1 MKRFE
6 FSLKK
11 LLAYKQQILKR
22 EKNDL
27 ANLRKQQ
34 LLLLDE
40 RKAIIELAKNKNN
53 ELNQKINSGLSAQ
66 HIAIH
71 KHFLSSLNETAI
83 SLAHALERLEED
95 IQKQLNVIIEI
106 TKEIDSLEKLEKK
119 QLEEYTKKEIKVN
132 ELFIEEFV
140 SHKNFHSVR

>member
-11 LLAYKQQILKR
+11 LLSYKQQILKR

-34 LLLLDE
+34 QILLDE
-40 RKAIIELAKNKNN
+40 RKATIEKSQMKNR
-53 ELNQKINSGLSAQ
+53 ELIQRINQGLSPQ
-66 HIAIH
+66 QIAFH
-71 KHFLSSLNETAI
+71 KQFLSSLNQQVILITG
-83 SLAHALERLEED
+83 RLENLEGQ
-95 IQKQLNVIIEI
+95 IQKQLGVIIEI

-140 SHKNFHSVR
+140 SHKNFHSVN